1 VVRDAGQSRARVT
14 VWMPSAGV
22 PQGRFMVHLLNSIGL
37 RARLKVVSITSG
49 IDAYFNSIANPNSRP
64 QMGYFGWIADYPSVT
79 GFLPPILSC
88 ASHNVSRFCDPA
100 LDRLFA
106 KAEAAQAE
114 NPAAAPALW
123 QQAERAI
130 LLQAPIVPNDNP
142 QNVAFVAKHVG
153 NFQYHPEWGVLL
165 DQLWLK

>member
-1 VVRDAGQSRARVT
+1 
-14 VWMPSAGV
+14 
-22 PQGRFMVHLLNSIGL
+22 MVHVLNSIGL
-37 RARLKVVSITSG
+37 RARLKVVSIASG
-49 IDAYFNSIANPNSRP
+49 IDAYFKRIFNPSTRP
-64 QMGYFGWIADYPSVT
+64 QIGYYGWIADYPSDT

-88 ASHNVSRFCDPA
+88 ASNNPSKFCDHA
-100 LDRLFA
+100 VDRLFA

-123 QQAERAI
+123 QQAERAV
-130 LLQAPIVPNDNP
+130 LLRAPIVPDDNP
-142 QNVAFVAKHVG
+142 QNVAFVAKRVG